1 MGDDDTTRTIQ
12 TLDAFGRKYGINGL
26 GRQLPQ
32 DVVMDL
38 AKSES
43 FITDMSFILGKKE

>member
-1 MGDDDTTRTIQ
+1 MLGN
-12 TLDAFGRKYGINGL
+12 KYGVNSL

-38 AKSES
+38 AKSQA
-43 FITDMSFILGKKE
+43 FITDMNFILGSKE